1 MEYIMDDEDIPQDPQ
16 KNPIGRPKGSHKPK
30 MTKIQRSQF
39 IKESIDKILGEHLSH
54 TEYVNWCKQY
64 KDISRNQANEY
75 WLSSWSVMKKKFQ
88 LQKDKLIL
96 KHIHQY
102 WRIHSE
108 ALEQRDLT
116 NARQALNDLAK
127 LMGLN
132 EPDKVEVRGTQ
143 IKLNFGNPEGNN
155 D

>member
-1 MEYIMDDEDIPQDPQ
+1 MEYITDGEDIPVDPQ
-16 KNPIGRPKGSHKPK
+16 KNPPGRPKGSHKPK
-30 MTKIQRSQF
+30 MTRIERANF
-39 IKESIDKILGEHLSH
+39 IKESIQKILGEHFSH
-54 TEYVNWCKQY
+54 TEYVNWCRDN

-75 WLSSWSVMKKKFQ
+75 WLSAWNTIRKKFD
-88 LQKDKLIL
+88 LDKNKLVL
-96 KHIHQY
+96 KHVHKY
-102 WRIHSE
+102 WEIHSE

-143 IKLNFGNPEGNN
+143 IKLNFGNPDGNN